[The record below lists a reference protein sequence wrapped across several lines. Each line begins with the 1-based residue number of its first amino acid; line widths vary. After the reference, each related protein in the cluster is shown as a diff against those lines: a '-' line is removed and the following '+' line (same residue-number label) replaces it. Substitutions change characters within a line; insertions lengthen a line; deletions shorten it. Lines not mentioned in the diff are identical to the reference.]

1 MDVIMFWLGVWHRS
15 LVWLPLLDDW
25 SDYLYHLFALL
36 QQQLNCLWISSWLLT
51 VANLTIKVSGPWSL
65 FTSWC
70 RPVWATKE
78 VLKEGRGQQSLR
90 KQYKEELGTANSSGV
105 LVHFTDTHLSMPLK
119 SLQLI
124 LKAVWCISNE
134 CCVFSFHWN
143 TTILWKHLALRML
156 VRTRQ
161 EGYFQPRKVRY
172 FCIALWAV
180 SWFCQFFIL
189 NIHLMWTVLLSSA
202 ELLIWIWS

>member
-25 SDYLYHLFALL
+25 SDYLYHLFAVQ

-65 FTSWC
+65 YTSWC

-105 LVHFTDTHLSMPLK
+105 LSLHWHSSFNALEKPATHTKSSVMHFQWMLRVFLPLK
-119 SLQLI
+119 YNHPVKTSCCEDAG
-124 LKAVWCISNE
+124 KNE
-134 CCVFSFHWN
+134 
-143 TTILWKHLALRML
+143 
-156 VRTRQ
+156 TR
-161 EGYFQPRKVRY
+161 R
-172 FCIALWAV
+172 
-180 SWFCQFFIL
+180 
-189 NIHLMWTVLLSSA
+189 LLPAKKS
-202 ELLIWIWS
+202 